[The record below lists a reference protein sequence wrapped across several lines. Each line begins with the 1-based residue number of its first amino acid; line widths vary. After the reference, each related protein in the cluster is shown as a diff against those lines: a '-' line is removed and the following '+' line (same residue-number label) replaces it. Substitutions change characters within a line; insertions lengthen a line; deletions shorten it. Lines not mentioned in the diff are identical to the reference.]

1 MVTPDMAPVSPLALM
16 SQGLT
21 DIVRE
26 RINNRTLIE
35 DCQPLDPAIRIER
48 LSAWYGNR
56 QHPVITDITLP
67 IDENRITAFIGPS
80 GCGKSTLLRC
90 LNRIHETTPHAGSSG
105 EVLLKGVGNIYNPR
119 TDLTALRRRLGMV
132 FQKPV
137 TFIGNI
143 VDDVTSG
150 WKLWFKGNK
159 YEIAEQY
166 LTQVRL
172 WDEVKDR
179 LDKPSALLSGGQQQR
194 LCLARNLALKPE
206 ILLLDE
212 PCSAL
217 DPPNTFMIEDLML
230 ELKKTKTIVLVTH
243 HMKQAGRVADYVVF
257 LCNGRQEGSPGQI
270 VECGSTSQ
278 VLVNPKDKRTEEYVT
293 GRFG

>member
-1 MVTPDMAPVSPLALM
+1 MVDTVPSSPLELM
-16 SQGLT
+16 SRGLT

-26 RINNRTLIE
+26 RIGNNTLVE
-35 DCQPLDPAIRIER
+35 GCEPVDPAIQIKG

-56 QHPVITDITLP
+56 EKPVITDITLP
-67 IDENRITAFIGPS
+67 IEKNHITALIGPS

-90 LNRIHETTPHAGSSG
+90 LNRIHEVTPSAGSSG
-105 EVLLKGVGNIYNPR
+105 EVLLKGEGNIYNPR
-119 TDLTALRRRLGMV
+119 TDLIALRRRLGMV
-132 FQKPV
+132 FQKP
-137 TFIGNI
+137 TAFIGNI

-150 WKLWFKGNK
+150 WKLWFRGNK
-159 YEIAEQY
+159 NEIAEQY
-166 LTQVRL
+166 LTKVRL

-179 LDKPSALLSGGQQQR
+179 LDKPSASLSGGQQQR
-194 LCLARNLALKPE
+194 LCIARTLALKPE

-217 DPPNTFMIEDLML
+217 DPPNTFLIEDVML
-230 ELKKTKTIVLVTH
+230 ELKQTTTIVLVTH
-243 HMKQAGRVADYVVF
+243 HMKQAGRVADQVVF
-257 LCNGRQEGSPGQI
+257 LCNGNQEGSPGRI

-278 VLVNPKDKRTEEYVT
+278 VLVNPRDKRTEAYVT